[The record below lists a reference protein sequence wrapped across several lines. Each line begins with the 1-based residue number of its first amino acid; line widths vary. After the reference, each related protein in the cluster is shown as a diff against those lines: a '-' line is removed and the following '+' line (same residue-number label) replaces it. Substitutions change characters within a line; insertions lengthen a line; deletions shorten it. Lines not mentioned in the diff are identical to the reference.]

1 MVDWTPE
8 AIEAAHRAMFQEP
21 YDGTT
26 AAMIGA
32 GLDAAAAVQ
41 GIKDEEITRE
51 EEMRDIVE
59 RLNTLADTIMMG
71 EKISWGSDSAIMR
84 EAATE
89 ITRLREEN
97 ARLLGLLREAHVKMD
112 ANNLWSNLRN
122 RVAAAI
128 REGGKDEN

>member
-1 MVDWTPE
+1 MS
-8 AIEAAHRAMFQEP
+8 
-21 YDGTT
+21 
-26 AAMIGA
+26 
-32 GLDAAAAVQ
+32 
-41 GIKDEEITRE
+41 
-51 EEMRDIVE
+51 DIVE
-59 RLNTLADTIMMG
+59 RLQ
-71 EKISWGSDSAIMR
+71 GSRTPQGGLWPYPNLHD
-84 EAATE
+84 EAADE